1 LRFVP
6 FVALGLFVRFARG
19 IVRVRI
25 MHVIGDVL
33 SVILTQLDG
42 YIFID

>member
-1 LRFVP
+1 VP

-25 MHVIGDVL
+25 MHVIRNVL
-33 SVILTQLDG
+33 SVILTELNG
-42 YIFID
+42 YVFID